1 MSKIH
6 IVGVGMT
13 PFGKFLDR
21 SVKSLTEEAVTLAL
35 RDAGATKDDI
45 GAAFFANAV
54 QSPLEGQH
62 MVAGQIAL
70 REMGF
75 ERLPIVNVE
84 NACASAST
92 AFNLA
97 YAHLKAGLCDVALA
111 VGAEKMFS
119 TDKAK
124 TFSVFDGAWDV
135 HDLAGIQENLATL
148 AGDNKPVAG
157 DPPANERS
165 VFMDLYANMAKFH
178 MRSYGMTER
187 QLATVA
193 AKNHQH
199 SAHNPLSQ
207 YQRAMTVDEVL
218 AARRIVW
225 PLTLPMCAPISDGAA
240 AAILVTDEALGRFPD
255 ARPVEVLATVVASG
269 SVRRPEDAQHHI
281 CRLAAKKAYE
291 AAGIGPNDISVA
303 EVHDATAFAEVIQAE
318 NLGFCEIGQGG
329 RLAESGATTIGGKVP
344 INPSGGLESKGH
356 PIGATG
362 LGQIY
367 ELTLQLRNEAS
378 TRQVE
383 GARFAIAEN
392 GGGLHG
398 FEEAVAC
405 ITILG
410 RP

>member
-1 MSKIH
+1 
-6 IVGVGMT
+6 
-13 PFGKFLDR
+13 
-21 SVKSLTEEAVTLAL
+21 
-35 RDAGATKDDI
+35 
-45 GAAFFANAV
+45 
-54 QSPLEGQH
+54 
-62 MVAGQIAL
+62 
-70 REMGF
+70 
-75 ERLPIVNVE
+75 
-84 NACASAST
+84 
-92 AFNLA
+92 
-97 YAHLKAGLCDVALA
+97 
-111 VGAEKMFS
+111 
-119 TDKAK
+119 
-124 TFSVFDGAWDV
+124 
-135 HDLAGIQENLATL
+135 
-148 AGDNKPVAG
+148 
-157 DPPANERS
+157 
-165 VFMDLYANMAKFH
+165 
-178 MRSYGMTER
+178 
-187 QLATVA
+187 
-193 AKNHQH
+193 
-199 SAHNPLSQ
+199 
-207 YQRAMTVDEVL
+207 
-218 AARRIVW
+218 
-225 PLTLPMCAPISDGAA
+225 MCAPISDGAA

-291 AAGIGPNDISVA
+291 AASIGPKDISVA